1 MLPRPLQAQEAAE
14 KRRDTSSAT
23 KAGRAAAIAAVA
35 SSANLAQP
43 CPSAAAA
50 AAASNA
56 GTSDKFYRITLA
68 GLTVTS
74 SYGKCGAA
82 GASTSKDFATPV
94 SIAAVILF
102 GFPPLSERPLV
113 LPPQAEARKFFDKT
127 VAGESEWEWED
138 DWGADSLR
146 GPSQAT

>member
-1 MLPRPLQAQEAAE
+1 M
-14 KRRDTSSAT
+14 
-23 KAGRAAAIAAVA
+23 A

-82 GASTSKDFATPV
+82 GTSTSKDFATPV

-102 GFPPLSERPLV
+102 GCPPLSERPLV

-138 DWGADSLR
+138 DWGAGSLR
-146 GPSQAT
+146 GPSQASQSGSGRTIGGQAA